1 MRKYFVA
8 LLIAVGLVV
17 TAYTVN
23 TSGKSVSA
31 SQERCFLIQ
40 AGSRCTNTP

>member
-1 MRKYFVA
+1 MRKYLLA
-8 LLIAVGLVV
+8 LLVAFGLVV

-23 TSGKSVSA
+23 TSGKSASA

-40 AGSRCTNTP
+40 AGSRCINTP